1 METTEKVDTW
11 RFLLPEIIE
20 MLQEDPREI
29 PEALSDLHPADVGEI
44 INNLPVEMIPRFLD
58 VFPIDQAADFF
69 EYTSEPI
76 RLEVIPLMDFA
87 TAAKLLDAMEPDEQA
102 DLIAQ
107 LPEEL
112 RENLLK
118 RLTPANQEEALQI
131 LQYPEN
137 TAGRI
142 MTTEYL
148 SLNPKN
154 TVGDAIRAV
163 KEGLPTRERYWHVY
177 VVERGDVLRGVL
189 SIREL
194 LLAEENRPLIEI
206 MNDQVI
212 TVEPLAD
219 QEQVARLISK
229 YDLLSIPV
237 VTTDGKM
244 LGVVTVDDVIDVLME
259 EQTEDV
265 QRLGAVEPFEYPYFQ
280 TGFWTII
287 RKRATWL
294 VLLFVSEFF
303 TGNALRH
310 YNSVLEH
317 AMTLVFFV
325 PLIIS
330 SGGNSGSQSSTII
343 TRGLAMGDIQP
354 SKVIPVFF
362 RELATGLMLGLVLG
376 VIGFGRAMMWDSGL
390 TISMVVGISLL
401 GVVLVGTVVG
411 AILPL
416 GLKRIGLDPA
426 VSSSPFIATLVD
438 VCGIMIYFT
447 VAKTLF
453 AMTGQA
459 L

>member
-1 METTEKVDTW
+1 MEMMERVDTW

-29 PEALSDLHPADVGEI
+29 PEALSELHPADVGEI

-58 VFPIDQAADFF
+58 VFPIEQAADFF
-69 EYTSEPI
+69 EYTAEPV
-76 RLEVIPLMDFA
+76 RVEVIPLMDFA

-102 DLIAQ
+102 ELIAQ

-142 MTTEYL
+142 MTTEYISL
-148 SLNPKN
+148 SPKN
-154 TVGDAIRAV
+154 TVRDAIQAV
-163 KEGLPTRERYWHVY
+163 KVGLPTREGYWHVY
-177 VVERGDVLRGVL
+177 IREGHVVRGVL
-189 SIREL
+189 SLREL
-194 LLAEENRPLIEI
+194 LLADENRALNEI
-206 MNDQVI
+206 MEDQVI
-212 TVEPLAD
+212 SVEPETD

-310 YNSVLEH
+310 YNSILEH
-317 AMTLVFFV
+317 ALTLVFFV

-343 TRGLAMGDIQP
+343 TRGLATGDIQP
-354 SKVIPVFF
+354 SNVFPVFF

-416 GLKRIGLDPA
+416 GLKRIGLGPA

-447 VAKTLF
+447 VAKMLF
-453 AMTGQA
+453 AMAGQA

>member
-1 METTEKVDTW
+1 METMERVDTW

-29 PEALSDLHPADVGEI
+29 PEALSELHPADVGEI

-58 VFPIDQAADFF
+58 VFPIEQAADFF
-69 EYTSEPI
+69 EYTAEPV
-76 RLEVIPLMDFA
+76 RVEVIPLMDFA

-102 DLIAQ
+102 ELIAQ

-142 MTTEYL
+142 MTTEYISL
-148 SLNPKN
+148 SPKN
-154 TVGDAIRAV
+154 TVRDAIQAV
-163 KEGLPTRERYWHVY
+163 KVGLPTREGYWHVY
-177 VVERGDVLRGVL
+177 IREGHVVRGVL
-189 SIREL
+189 SLREL
-194 LLAEENRPLIEI
+194 LLADENRALNEI
-206 MNDQVI
+206 MKDQVI
-212 TVEPLAD
+212 SVEPETD

-287 RKRATWL
+287 RKRAMWL

-303 TGNALRH
+303 TGNALR
-310 YNSVLEH
+310 YYDSVLAH
-317 AMTLVFFV
+317 AFKLVFFI

-376 VIGFGRAMMWDSGL
+376 VIGFGRAMMWYSDI
-390 TISMVVGISLL
+390 TISMVVGLSLL

-411 AILPL
+411 AVLPL

-438 VCGIMIYFT
+438 VCGIIIYFT
-447 VAKTLF
+447 VAKALF
-453 AMTGQA
+453 ALAGQP

>member
-1 METTEKVDTW
+1 METTEKIDM

-44 INNLPVEMIPRFLD
+44 IDNLPEEMIPRFLD
-58 VFPIDQAADFF
+58 AFPIDQAADFF

-76 RLEVIPLMDFA
+76 RLAVIPLMDFA
-87 TAAKLLDAMEPDEQA
+87 TAAQLLDHMEPDEQA

-148 SLNPKN
+148 SLSPKN
-154 TVGDAIRAV
+154 TVREAIQKV

-177 VVERGDVLRGVL
+177 VLDRGNIVRGVL
-189 SIREL
+189 SLREL
-194 LLAEENRPLIEI
+194 LLADENRPLGEI

-212 TVEPLAD
+212 SVDPMTD

-237 VTTDGKM
+237 VADGKM

-354 SKVIPVFF
+354 SKIIPVFF
-362 RELATGLMLGLVLG
+362 RELATGVMLGLVLG
-376 VIGFGRAMMWDSGL
+376 VIGFGRAMMWHSGL
-390 TISMVVGISLL
+390 TISMVVGLSLL

-411 AILPL
+411 AVLPL
-416 GLKRIGLDPA
+416 GLKRVGLDPA

-447 VAKTLF
+447 VAKALF
-453 AMTGQA
+453 ALAGQP